1 MKLVEIKDIRPGQ
14 VWIND
19 QTGLIHTVDNLG
31 NLSNA
36 NKTETTKI
44 RDEYLKSAK
53 CWLIGKIGI
62 THRIE
67 GNRLVEIPREDL
79 VVDDVVEYLDFD
91 GFKVTAVIAS
101 LITGMTREDSQ
112 YGFITNDG
120 NFDESSLFEKEEI
133 GEDSGTFTYTPKKI
147 GILGVTHEFVN
158 EREVMDD

>member
-53 CWLIGKIGI
+53 CRLIGKLGI

-67 GNRLVEIPREDL
+67 NNRLIEIPRTAEFQI
-79 VVDDVVEYLDFD
+79 DDVFKTMVWTKSPADPSFDIVCDFTYAISIVNFVEDDIIFDYLNEEYLPEN
-91 GFKVTAVIAS
+91 IE
-101 LITGMTREDSQ
+101 R
-112 YGFITNDG
+112 
-120 NFDESSLFEKEEI
+120 I
-133 GEDSGTFTYTPKKI
+133 GVF
-147 GILGVTHEFVN
+147 GVTHEFVN

>member
-53 CWLIGKIGI
+53 CRLIGKLGI

-67 GNRLVEIPREDL
+67 NNRLIEIPR
-79 VVDDVVEYLDFD
+79 
-91 GFKVTAVIAS
+91 TAEFQIKEQD
-101 LITGMTREDSQ
+101 IINKK
-112 YGFITNDG
+112 FI
-120 NFDESSLFEKEEI
+120 
-133 GEDSGTFTYTPKKI
+133 
-147 GILGVTHEFVN
+147 
-158 EREVMDD
+158 

>member
-53 CWLIGKIGI
+53 CRLIGKLGI

-67 GNRLVEIPREDL
+67 NNRLIEIPRTAEFQI
-79 VVDDVVEYLDFD
+79 DDVFKTMVWTKSPADPSFDIGCDFTYAISIVNFVEDNIIFDYLNEEYLPEN
-91 GFKVTAVIAS
+91 IE
-101 LITGMTREDSQ
+101 R
-112 YGFITNDG
+112 
-120 NFDESSLFEKEEI
+120 I
-133 GEDSGTFTYTPKKI
+133 GVF
-147 GILGVTHEFVN
+147 GVTHEFVN

>member
-53 CWLIGKIGI
+53 CRLIGKLGI

-67 GNRLVEIPREDL
+67 NNRLIEIPRTAEFQI
-79 VVDDVVEYLDFD
+79 DDVFKTMVWTKSPTDPSFDIGCDFTYAISIVNFVEDNIIFDYLNEEYLPEN
-91 GFKVTAVIAS
+91 IE
-101 LITGMTREDSQ
+101 R
-112 YGFITNDG
+112 
-120 NFDESSLFEKEEI
+120 I
-133 GEDSGTFTYTPKKI
+133 GVF
-147 GILGVTHEFVN
+147 GVTHEFVN
-158 EREVMDD
+158 EREVMDDQNYR